1 MKTRLLTLLILLM
14 PAVVSAAS
22 SPGQATDDLL
32 AMQSSGL
39 QASDNPQALS
49 GAYREK
55 ASARFLKTLDQ
66 DVPPVKFDT
75 KLSGKD

>member
-1 MKTRLLTLLILLM
+1 MNTQSLALLVLLL
-14 PAVVSAAS
+14 PAVVSAGGN
-22 SPGQATDDLL
+22 PGQATDDLL
-32 AMQSSGL
+32 AVQSTG
-39 QASDNPQALS
+39 QQKSDNPQALS

-66 DVPPVKFDT
+66 DVPPVQFDT